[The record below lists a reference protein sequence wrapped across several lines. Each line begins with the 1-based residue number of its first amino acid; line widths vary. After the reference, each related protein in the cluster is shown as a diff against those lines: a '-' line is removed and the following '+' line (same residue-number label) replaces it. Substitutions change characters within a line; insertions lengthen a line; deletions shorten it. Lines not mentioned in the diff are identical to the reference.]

1 MNRLSLRVQKI
12 VAKTK
17 DWSRNYSPKIE
28 LWIDKYKLIKVGC
41 GLGIGSSIFI

>member
-12 VAKTK
+12 ATKAK
-17 DWSRNYSPKIE
+17 DWSRNNSPKIE

-41 GLGIGSSIFI
+41 GLGIGSLMFI